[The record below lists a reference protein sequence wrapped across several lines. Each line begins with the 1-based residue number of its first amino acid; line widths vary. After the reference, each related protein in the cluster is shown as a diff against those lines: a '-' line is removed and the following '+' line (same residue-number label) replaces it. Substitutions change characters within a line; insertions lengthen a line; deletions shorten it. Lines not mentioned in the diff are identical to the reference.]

1 MKTRKMKDSGVEW
14 LGSVPEGWKVLR
26 MKCCLRNIS
35 EKGHPDA
42 EVLSLYRDLG
52 VVPKSSRDDNHN
64 VTGEDTTQY
73 KFVRIGDLVIN
84 KMKAWQGSLAVSGYT
99 GIVSPAYYV
108 CRFNGLPIERG
119 YAHYLMRNRRHAQ
132 EFERLSTGMR
142 VGQWDLGIDDFM
154 RVPLVYPP
162 LPEQRAI
169 AAYLDKRCAKIDA
182 MVADAKKLIEE
193 YKAWKASLIF
203 EAVTGKVDVKSGKL
217 RAKGELRDSGVE
229 WIGQVPEGWKI
240 QRFKFV
246 VSKLRKGSGI
256 TKEEVF
262 EDGDVPCVRYGEIYS
277 KYAYSFDE
285 CYSRTRIEL
294 QAERVDVNKGDIL
307 FACTGELV
315 EEIGKNIVYLGSSPC
330 VAGGDIMV
338 ASHNQNSVFLNY
350 YLNCHSSQ
358 YQKSRNKAKLKVVH
372 VKTSDIENLIVLL
385 PLLPEQR
392 AIAEYLDRKCAA
404 IDRVVAEKERLIGD
418 LEAYKKSLIFE
429 CVTGK
434 REVA

>member
-14 LGSVPEGWKVLR
+14 LGSVPEGWK
-26 MKCCLRNIS
+26 I
-35 EKGHPDA
+35 D
-42 EVLSLYRDLG
+42 
-52 VVPKSSRDDNHN
+52 
-64 VTGEDTTQY
+64 
-73 KFVRIGDLVIN
+73 RIGSFYTHRN
-84 KMKAWQGSLAVSGYT
+84 EKVS
-99 GIVSPAYYV
+99 
-108 CRFNGLPIERG
+108 
-119 YAHYLMRNRRHAQ
+119 
-132 EFERLSTGMR
+132 
-142 VGQWDLGIDDFM
+142 DKD
-154 RVPLVYPP
+154 YPP
-162 LPEQRAI
+162 LSVTMKGIVPQLETAAKTDDGDNRKLVRKGDFAINSRSDRRGSCGISAYEGSVSLINTILAPRGDMSPEYYNWLFHTAAFADEFYKWGHGIVDDLWTTRWTEMKRIAIVHPSLHEQRAI

-193 YKAWKASLIF
+193 YKQWKASIIF

-392 AIAEYLDRKCAA
+392 AIAAYLDRKCAA
-404 IDRVVAEKERLIGD
+404 IDRVVAEKEGLIAD
-418 LEAYKKSLIFE
+418 LERYKKSLIFE